1 MAKAGQEI
9 FELIRTSAIFTLVC
23 LALAPGAGSPVDAQ
37 ETAAAEPF
45 PVYKSIEPNIE
56 FWQRVFGEWRLGQVV
71 VHDRRHPNVV
81 YEVVQLPGEIKQA
94 LSREQARFI
103 DDLTDVWADR
113 LKTLER
119 KALGGKQLSDDEK
132 TWALELTT
140 NGGNGA
146 ITDADEYVRTQR
158 GLRERFLR
166 GLEISY
172 RYDAKIREAFSRRG
186 LPEDLALLPHVE
198 SSFQYAARSSA
209 GAVGAWQF
217 TRGTGRLYMPI
228 TSAFD
233 ARMDPLAAA
242 EAAARY
248 LGDAFKRLQS
258 WPLALTGYNHGVAGM
273 AAAQKKY
280 GNYEQVFLNYSGRRF
295 GFASKNFYAEFLAAR
310 ELATNAETYFAG
322 DFTPEPVHDLDSA
335 VLDGRTTPG
344 RLASAFGVSLEDLVV
359 INPAWTRRAVR
370 EGLALP
376 KGVVV
381 WLPRGTH
388 DRLAAAGETPDYT
401 LAGWID
407 DGGSYVVQ
415 PGDTLSV
422 ISETYGVSLRRL
434 RELNGMSG
442 RQSLIRAGQ
451 HLRLGDTTADGV
463 HVVRRGES
471 LSTIARKYRMPIS
484 SLRRL
489 NGLAPNESLIVAG
502 QKLRVSGEFTQAADQ
517 IHVVRRGDTL
527 DRIARAYRVR
537 LGALLVHNGLSK
549 KSVIRPGQKIR
560 IPS

>member
-1 MAKAGQEI
+1 M
-9 FELIRTSAIFTLVC
+9 LLC
-23 LALAPGAGSPVDAQ
+23 LAAPAVMAGPADARGAP
-37 ETAAAEPF
+37 AAGPF
-45 PVYKSIEPNIE
+45 PVYESIEPNIE

-81 YEVVQLPGEIKQA
+81 YAVVALPGEIKEV
-94 LSREQARFI
+94 LSREQSDFI
-103 DDLTDVWADR
+103 DDLTDLWVDR
-113 LKTLER
+113 VKDLRR
-119 KALGGKQLSDDEK
+119 KALAGKQLSDEEK
-132 TWALELTT
+132 SWALELTT
-140 NGGNGA
+140 QGGSGA
-146 ITDADEYVRTQR
+146 IKDAEDYVRTQR

-172 RYDAKIREAFSRRG
+172 RYDAKIRETFRGYG
-186 LPEDLALLPHVE
+186 LPEDLAILPHVE

-217 TRGTGRLYMPI
+217 TRGTGRMYMPI

-233 ARMDPLAAA
+233 ARLDPLAAA
-242 EAAARY
+242 DAAARY
-248 LGDAFKRLQS
+248 LGDAYKRLQS

-280 GNYEQVFLNYSGRRF
+280 GDYEQIFLNYSGRRF

-322 DFTPEPVHDLDSA
+322 NFVAEPIHDLDSA
-335 VLDGRTTPG
+335 VLEGRTTPG
-344 RLASAFGVSLEDLVV
+344 RLASAFGVSLDDLVV

-376 KGVVV
+376 KGVTV

-388 DRLAAAGETPDYT
+388 GRLAAAGMTPDYT

-407 DGGSYVVQ
+407 AGGSYVVQ

-422 ISETYGVSLRRL
+422 IAESYGVSIRRL
-434 RELNGMSG
+434 RELNGMTR

-451 HLRLGDTTADGV
+451 RLRLGEIASAGV

-502 QKLRVSGEFTQAADQ
+502 QKLRVSGEFTRTVDQ
-517 IHVVRRGDTL
+517 VHVVRRGDTL

-537 LGALLVHNGLSK
+537 LGALLTHNGLSK
-549 KSVIRPGQKIR
+549 TSVIRPGQKIR